1 MTRILAIVLTAL
13 IPFAVASQETPKPEV
28 LPEVLAVIQPA
39 GDSDL
44 SEFLWINRL
53 IVVFADSPADPRF
66 TQQMDLLNEGLPHL
80 GDRDVLILTDTDPS
94 AKSPIRTKLRPRG
107 FSMVLVGKDG
117 GVKLRKPRPWT
128 VREISASIDK
138 FPDRLREVEDRREDR
153 HSAQ

>member
-13 IPFAVASQETPKPEV
+13 IPFAAASQETPKPEA
-28 LPEVLAVIQPA
+28 LAVIQPA
-39 GDSDL
+39 DISDL
-44 SEFLWINRL
+44 SEFVWINRL

-66 TQQMDLLNEGLPHL
+66 IRQMDLLGEGLPQL
-80 GDRDVLILTDTDPS
+80 GNRDVLILTDTDPG

-107 FSMVLVGKDG
+107 FSMVLIGKDG

-138 FPDRLREVEDRREDR
+138 YPDRQREVEDRREDR
-153 HSAQ
+153 HTGR